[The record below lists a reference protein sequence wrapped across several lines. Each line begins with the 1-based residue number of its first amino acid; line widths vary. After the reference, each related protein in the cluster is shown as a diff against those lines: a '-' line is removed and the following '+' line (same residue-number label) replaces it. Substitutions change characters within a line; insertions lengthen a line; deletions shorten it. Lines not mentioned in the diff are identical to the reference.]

1 MSRLLIFV
9 IFLGAL
15 DMQAQPG
22 FNQSYDLGELAASFC
37 SIERTNDTIIVYG
50 GAKESE
56 ASGFGMLFARLDT
69 IGNVIDYKIDNVSLG
84 DEYTLV

>member
-22 FNQSYDLGELAASFC
+22 FNQSYDLGELAAVFC
-37 SIERTNDTIIVYG
+37 NIERTNDTIIVYG
-50 GAKESE
+50 GGKRTRCIRVRNVVCPA
-56 ASGFGMLFARLDT
+56 GYIWQCNRLQD
-69 IGNVIDYKIDNVSLG
+69 LQ
-84 DEYTLV
+84 